1 MVQGYACMG
10 NAIQEQLFT
19 CTALGSHQRSP
30 KCVVGA
36 SSSERLSSA
45 HFVCVSVAA
54 ARSQAVGVYT
64 CVCGVVYI
72 TAEPLL
78 RVVCSPA
85 SWEGKIQG
93 KVMATSENLEYE
105 REELSL
111 GE

>member
-1 MVQGYACMG
+1 MCVGCFF
-10 NAIQEQLFT
+10 LRR
-19 CTALGSHQRSP
+19 AL
-30 KCVVGA
+30 
-36 SSSERLSSA
+36 LSSL
-45 HFVCVSVAA
+45 CVSVAA
-54 ARSQAVGVYT
+54 ARSEAVGVDT
-64 CVCGVVYI
+64 CVCGVVVHI

>member
-1 MVQGYACMG
+1 MCVGCFF
-10 NAIQEQLFT
+10 LRR
-19 CTALGSHQRSP
+19 AL
-30 KCVVGA
+30 
-36 SSSERLSSA
+36 LSSLC
-45 HFVCVSVAA
+45 VCVSVAA
-54 ARSQAVGVYT
+54 ARSEAVGVDT
-64 CVCGVVYI
+64 CVCGVAYI

-93 KVMATSENLEYE
+93 KAMATSENLEYE